1 VAYVVGIFMPAMD
14 MHVVNVAL
22 PTLSRDFNASLT
34 SVEWVVL
41 GYLLSLAVF
50 VPPSGWI
57 GDRIGTRRTFLFAL
71 ATFTFASACCG
82 AAQSLGELVAARVLQ
97 GMGGGLLAPTGT
109 AMLYRA
115 YPPEQRAR
123 VTRTLIIPI
132 LLGPALAPLLGGA
145 MTEYLS
151 WRWVFLINLPIG
163 IVTLLF
169 TWRHLEEQPHHTSG
183 RLDIRGLVLAGVGLS
198 TLMYAISEGAERG
211 WLSSAILIPGLLGLA
226 SLGTFVWLSLR
237 QRDPILRLRL
247 LSDRLFRATN
257 IVIGLSSAAYIGA
270 LYLTPIFLQEVHG
283 QTPFGSGATT
293 FLEAI
298 GVFVGSQ
305 SLVRLYPRLG
315 PRVMAAIGSLG
326 VMATLLCF
334 TFWIDGGTS
343 LWLIRACIF
352 AMGVFNSA
360 TFLAVQSAM
369 FTNISSSDTG
379 HASAIYIAQRQ
390 ASIAIGVA
398 ILTTVVTAVYHPII
412 TAFRDAYL
420 AAAAMAALGGLCA
433 LLLIRTRDARA
444 TMVR

>member
-1 VAYVVGIFMPAMD
+1 
-14 MHVVNVAL
+14 
-22 PTLSRDFNASLT
+22 
-34 SVEWVVL
+34 
-41 GYLLSLAVF
+41 
-50 VPPSGWI
+50 
-57 GDRIGTRRTFLFAL
+57 
-71 ATFTFASACCG
+71 
-82 AAQSLGELVAARVLQ
+82 
-97 GMGGGLLAPTGT
+97 MGGGLLAPTGT

-169 TWRHLEEQPHHTSG
+169 TWRYLEEQPHHTSG

-398 ILTTVVTAVYHPII
+398 ILTTVVAAVDHPII
-412 TAFRDAYL
+412 IAFRDAYL
-420 AAAAMAALGGLCA
+420 AAAAMAAFGGLCA
-433 LLLIRTRDARA
+433 LLLIRTRDARL